1 MSTSLINK
9 NIDTDG
15 NKVNWFS
22 IPWIRYE
29 KIYGELKFKYS
40 LNPDEPFRTLDLK
53 RGKRGRPKNT
63 SSTELTNC
71 YTGPLPINPKKN
83 KIFNNF

>member
-1 MSTSLINK
+1 VSNSLIKK

-22 IPWIRYE
+22 RPWIRYE
-29 KIYGELKFKYS
+29 KIYGKLKFKYS

-71 YTGPLPINPKKN
+71 YTGPIGPLPFTNQP
-83 KIFNNF
+83 